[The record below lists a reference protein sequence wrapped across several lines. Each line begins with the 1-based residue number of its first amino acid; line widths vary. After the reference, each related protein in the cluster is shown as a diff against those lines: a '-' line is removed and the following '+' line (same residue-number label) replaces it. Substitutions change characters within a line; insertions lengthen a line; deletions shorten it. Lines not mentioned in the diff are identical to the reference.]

1 MIIRDSLRCETCD
14 TPHIV
19 RIGMGQEERQEHR
32 FPCRT
37 CGEDIAVALVVD
49 YENTRSQV
57 VFIEN
62 AAYAP
67 EEAGAA
73 VVNLD
78 ANFLIPDDL
87 QGVDGVFPR
96 FDQVRALANTIDF
109 DAPRLRQRPDYAA
122 EWKLLRRAWNLH
134 RSGQKPLS
142 RACIKQASAAYY
154 AHDPLNGL
162 PDWLWRFVSGL
173 SGLKFGEACG
183 EAMNFMVPLK
193 DTPRFEQLLEHYSAA
208 MAHARGIK
216 YFTLLN
222 AYFNAYSEFAQV
234 QFSLAQGLDFDP
246 GYRVGSAD
254 FDRVRMFYGNAF
266 ETLADMVDLL
276 ALVNNVASGRDFD
289 KFAVLTV
296 RKYYELDK
304 IGRFGPFAESTPLAN
319 LCLEADNQLR
329 NASHHNGMTFDAA
342 TQMITYRAGKG
353 GQGDPQSISYT
364 DYLKR
369 CVTILLQTL
378 NILLIELV
386 IGQRDHPGHS
396 LFDRQ

>member
-1 MIIRDSLRCETCD
+1 
-14 TPHIV
+14 
-19 RIGMGQEERQEHR
+19 
-32 FPCRT
+32 
-37 CGEDIAVALVVD
+37 
-49 YENTRSQV
+49 V
-57 VFIEN
+57 VFNEN

-67 EEAGAA
+67 EEPGAEI
-73 VVNLD
+73 VNLD

-96 FDQVRALANTIDF
+96 FEQVRALAKASDL
-109 DAPRLRQRPDYAA
+109 DAPRPRRRPDYAA

-142 RACIKQASAAYY
+142 RAGIRQASAAYY
-154 AHDPLNGL
+154 AHDPLNSL

-173 SGLKFGEACG
+173 SGPRFHEACV

-193 DTPRFEQLLEHYSAA
+193 DTPRFEKLLEHYRTA
-208 MAHARGIK
+208 MAPGRGTN

-234 QFSLAQGLDFDP
+234 QFTLTQGLRIDP
-246 GYRVGSAD
+246 GYRAGSAD

-276 ALVNNVASGRDFD
+276 AFVNNVALGRDFN
-289 KFAVLTV
+289 KFSVLTV
-296 RKYYELDK
+296 KRYYELDK
-304 IGRFGPFAESTPLAN
+304 IARFGPFAESTPLAG
-319 LCLEADNQLR
+319 LCHEADNQLR
-329 NASHHNGMTFDAA
+329 NASHHNGMTFDTA
-342 TQMITYRAGKG
+342 TQMITYRTGKG
-353 GQGDPQSISYT
+353 GQGDPQSVSYT

-369 CVTILLQTL
+369 CVIIFLQTL
-378 NILLIELV
+378 NIFLIELV
-386 IGQRDHPGHS
+386 LGQRDDPGHS